1 MTHPESIRSKRKST
15 IKKSCAAFPVHPQ
28 SMAFFDCHFFSDI
41 LGLNVSAY
49 VLLPQKTT
57 RQIGLTGTADNAAP
71 TGGYPTLTLL
81 HGLSDDHTIWMR
93 RTSIER
99 YAAARNL
106 AVVMPAAGRSFYQDM
121 ASGARY
127 WTYLNEELPAIMRSY
142 FPLATG
148 REHNY
153 VAGLSMGGYGA
164 LRLALANP
172 DKYAACASLSAA
184 LDVARRCREAGRQG
198 SLLSRVEMQSIFGA
212 DLKVKGTASD
222 LFALAQSVA
231 TTQGAGA
238 PPPRGATA
246 RTHAKPA
253 LYLSCGA
260 QDSLLPE
267 NRAFHQH
274 LESLHWKHA
283 YSEPPGAHEWSVWD
297 AEIQRVIEWLPGLA
311 NA

>member
-1 MTHPESIRSKRKST
+1 
-15 IKKSCAAFPVHPQ
+15 
-28 SMAFFDCHFFSDI
+28 MAFFDCHFFSDI

-49 VLLPQKTT
+49 VLLPQKTA
-57 RQIGLTGTADNAAP
+57 RQIGFPASATMRRRRAAIP
-71 TGGYPTLTLL
+71 RSRCCTPLRRPHHL
-81 HGLSDDHTIWMR
+81 MR

-99 YAAARNL
+99 YAAVRNL

-127 WTYLNEELPAIMRSY
+127 WSYLNEELPAIMRSY
-142 FPLATG
+142 FPLAAA

-172 DKYAACASLSAA
+172 NKYAAGASLSAA
-184 LDVARRCREAGRQG
+184 LDVARRCPAKPAARARCSAGWKWRA
-198 SLLSRVEMQSIFGA
+198 SSAPPE
-212 DLKVKGTASD
+212 LKVEGTPSD

-231 TTQGAGA
+231 AA
-238 PPPRGATA
+238 
-246 RTHAKPA
+246 HAKSSSKPA

-267 NRAFHQH
+267 NRAFHRH
-274 LESLHWKHA
+274 LESLSWQHA
-283 YSEPPGAHEWSVWD
+283 YSEPPGAHDWALWD
-297 AEIQRVIEWLPGLA
+297 VEIQRVINWLPAPA
-311 NA
+311 NS

>member
-1 MTHPESIRSKRKST
+1 
-15 IKKSCAAFPVHPQ
+15 
-28 SMAFFDCHFFSDI
+28 MAFFDCHFFSDI

-49 VLLPQKTT
+49 VLLPQKTS
-57 RQIGLTGTADNAAP
+57 RQIGLPGPADNTAP
-71 TGGYPTLTLL
+71 AGGYPTLTLL

-121 ASGARY
+121 ASGPRY
-127 WTYLNEELPAIMRSY
+127 WTYLNEELPALMRSY
-142 FPLATG
+142 FPLSAA

-172 DKYAACASLSAA
+172 DKYAAAASLSAA
-184 LDVARRCREAGRQG
+184 LDVARRCRQAGRQG
-198 SLLSRVEMQSIFGA
+198 SLLSRVEMESIFGA
-212 DLKVKGTASD
+212 ELKVEGTPSD
-222 LFALAQSVA
+222 LFALAQDVA
-231 TTQGAGA
+231 AGGGAGA
-238 PPPRGATA
+238 PQSRA
-246 RTHAKPA
+246 RAHAKRSPKPA

-274 LESLHWKHA
+274 LDWLQWKHA
-283 YSEPPGAHEWSVWD
+283 YSEPPGAHEWGVWD

-311 NA
+311 D